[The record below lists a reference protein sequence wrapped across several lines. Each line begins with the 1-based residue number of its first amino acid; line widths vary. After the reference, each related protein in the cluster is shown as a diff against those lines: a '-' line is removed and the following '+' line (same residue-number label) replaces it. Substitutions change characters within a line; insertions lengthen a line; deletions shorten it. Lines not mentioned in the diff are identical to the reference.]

1 MPSSPTNPRLNLKP
15 EARSAFFA
23 GGFFMFLGVL
33 LGAFGAHALKKYVD
47 LPSLEVWETGIRY
60 QLIHAVAFLA
70 FGALAQASEFSTKV
84 PRRILTLGVML
95 FSFNCYS
102 YTVTGLKMFAMV
114 IPVGG
119 TLLLIGWI
127 WLMVALLIKR
137 K

>member
-1 MPSSPTNPRLNLKP
+1 MPSSPTVLKP

-23 GGFFMFLGVL
+23 GAFFMFLAVL

-60 QLIHAVAFLA
+60 QLVHAVAFLA
-70 FGALAQASEFSTKV
+70 FGAFAQAADFPAKI

-102 YTVTGLKMFAMV
+102 YTVTGLKVFALV

-119 TLLLIGWI
+119 TLMLIGWV
-127 WLMVALLIKR
+127 WLMVSLLLKQ